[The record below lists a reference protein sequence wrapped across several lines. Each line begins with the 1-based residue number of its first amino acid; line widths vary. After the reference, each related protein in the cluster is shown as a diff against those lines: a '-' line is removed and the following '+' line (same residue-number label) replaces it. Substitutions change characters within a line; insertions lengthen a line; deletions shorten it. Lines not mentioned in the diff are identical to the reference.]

1 MFERIVVLC
10 LAMAISS
17 GVKAIEP
24 CGGGKDTARAMVV
37 YNLDHIE
44 LSPDGHSEAFLSLV
58 DSVLLTGHVDPH
70 MGHLID
76 VVASIHKR
84 TEEELI
90 LLIDSLFTLEEI
102 PYALIN
108 EINYR
113 IAQEEFHTD
122 EDDGIFHIPDD
133 GSPYPANALYGS
145 WSATRTNPYGRE
157 LSADD
162 STMTLL
168 LTDNHLER
176 GYTHPVDNIVTSKF
190 GWRDGRNHNG
200 YDLDLEVWDPVAS
213 VFSGKVRFAGW
224 AGGFGRLVIVRHHNG
239 LETYY
244 AHLHRLKVNPGDEVI
259 SGQTIG
265 LGGSSGHSTGS
276 HLHFEMRFKGI
287 PLDPGQIINFKDQA
301 LHNDTVILKKTR
313 WSYAVFPKGT
323 QYHIVEKGDYLH
335 RIAGQYGMS
344 VDAICELNGIR
355 RNDYL
360 RLGQRIRVGKQ

>member
-1 MFERIVVLC
+1 MI
-10 LAMAISS
+10 AA
-17 GVKAIEP
+17 EP

-37 YNLDHIE
+37 YNLDHLE
-44 LSPDGHSEAFLSLV
+44 LSPDGHSNGFLSLV
-58 DSVLLTGHVDPH
+58 DSVLLKGHVDPH

-76 VVASIHKR
+76 VVASIHRR

-90 LLIDSLFTLEEI
+90 VLIDSLFTLEEI

-113 IAQEEFHTD
+113 IAQEEFQTD
-122 EDDGIFHIPDD
+122 KDDGIFRIPDD
-133 GSPYPANALYGS
+133 GSEYPANSLYSS
-145 WSATRTNPYGRE
+145 WSTTRTNPYGRE
-157 LSADD
+157 LSAQD

-168 LTDNHLER
+168 LTDFHKDSG
-176 GYTHPVDNIVTSKF
+176 GYTHPVDNIVTSRF

-200 YDLDLEVWDPVAS
+200 YDIDLEVWDPVGSA
-213 VFSGKVRFAGW
+213 FSGKVRFAGW

-244 AHLHRLKVNPGDEVI
+244 AHLHRLKVEPGDEVV

-287 PLDPGQIINFKDQA
+287 PLDPGQIINFKAQA
-301 LHNDTVILKKTR
+301 LHNDTIILKKTR
-313 WSYAVFPKGT
+313 WSYAIFPKGT

-335 RIAGQYGMS
+335 RIAGQYGIT
-344 VDAICELNGIR
+344 VDALCELNGIR

-360 RLGQRIRVGKQ
+360 RLGQRIRVGSE